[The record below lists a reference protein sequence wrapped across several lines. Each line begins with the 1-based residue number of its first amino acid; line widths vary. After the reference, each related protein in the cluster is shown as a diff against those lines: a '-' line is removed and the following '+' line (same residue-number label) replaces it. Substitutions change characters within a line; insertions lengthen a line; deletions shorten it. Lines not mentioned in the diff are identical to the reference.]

1 MAQSIALNE
10 WEQKK
15 LYKKMIEL
23 NNKLSEKEMRGISK
37 ESQLV
42 HKILELA
49 IDKLDISESG
59 TIILKW
65 LNINQKLTLNAN
77 QYQQV

>member
-1 MAQSIALNE
+1 MAQSVYLNE

-23 NNKLSEKEMRGISK
+23 NNKLADKGMRGISK

-42 HKILELA
+42 HKILELS
-49 IDKLDISESG
+49 IEKLEVSESG
-59 TIILKW
+59 SIILKW
-65 LNINQKLTLNAN
+65 KTPK
-77 QYQQV
+77 YGS

>member
-1 MAQSIALNE
+1 MAQSVYLND

-23 NNKLSEKEMRGISK
+23 NNKLAEKGMREISR

-42 HKILELA
+42 HRILELS
-49 IDKLDISESG
+49 IDKLEVSESG
-59 TIILKW
+59 SIILKE
-65 LNINQKLTLNAN
+65 
-77 QYQQV
+77 

>member
-1 MAQSIALNE
+1 MPESVALNE

-23 NNKLSEKEMRGISK
+23 NNKLSDKEMRGISR

-42 HKILELA
+42 HRILELS

-59 TIILKW
+59 TIILKD
-65 LNINQKLTLNAN
+65 
-77 QYQQV
+77 

>member
-10 WEQKK
+10 WKKKK

-37 ESQLV
+37 ESHLV
-42 HKILELA
+42 HRILELA
-49 IDKLDISESG
+49 IDKLDVSESG
-59 TIILKW
+59 TIILK
-65 LNINQKLTLNAN
+65 
-77 QYQQV
+77 

>member
-23 NNKLSEKEMRGISK
+23 NNKLADKDMRGISK

-42 HKILELA
+42 HRILELT

-59 TIILKW
+59 SIIIKW
-65 LNINQKLTLNAN
+65 TMKNTKKS
-77 QYQQV
+77 VKR

>member
-23 NNKLSEKEMRGISK
+23 NNKLSDKEMRGISR

-42 HKILELA
+42 HRILELA
-49 IDKLDISESG
+49 IDKLDVSESG
-59 TIILKW
+59 TIILK
-65 LNINQKLTLNAN
+65 
-77 QYQQV
+77 

>member
-1 MAQSIALNE
+1 MAQSVYLNE

-23 NNKLSEKEMRGISK
+23 NNKLEEKNMKRISK

-42 HKILELA
+42 HKIIELT
-49 IDKLDISESG
+49 IERLDVSESG
-59 TIILKW
+59 TIVIK
-65 LNINQKLTLNAN
+65 
-77 QYQQV
+77 

>member
-1 MAQSIALNE
+1 MAQTVYLNE

-23 NNKLSEKEMRGISK
+23 NNKLSEKVMRGISK

-49 IDKLDISESG
+49 IEKLDVSESG
-59 TIILKW
+59 SIILK
-65 LNINQKLTLNAN
+65 
-77 QYQQV
+77 

>member
-23 NNKLSEKEMRGISK
+23 NNKLSEKEMRGIAK

-42 HKILELA
+42 HRILELA

-59 TIILKW
+59 TIILK
-65 LNINQKLTLNAN
+65 
-77 QYQQV
+77 

>member
-1 MAQSIALNE
+1 MAQSVYLNE

-23 NNKLSEKEMRGISK
+23 NNKLAEKNMRGISK

-42 HKILELA
+42 HKIIELA
-49 IDKLDISESG
+49 IEQLEVSENGS
-59 TIILKW
+59 IILK
-65 LNINQKLTLNAN
+65 
-77 QYQQV
+77 

>member
-1 MAQSIALNE
+1 MAQSVYLND

-23 NNKLSEKEMRGISK
+23 NNKLAEKGMRRISR

-42 HKILELA
+42 HRILELC
-49 IDKLDISESG
+49 IDKLEVSESG
-59 TIILKW
+59 SIILKE
-65 LNINQKLTLNAN
+65 
-77 QYQQV
+77 

>member
-1 MAQSIALNE
+1 MAQSVYLNE

-23 NNKLSEKEMRGISK
+23 NNKLAEKGMRGISR

-42 HKILELA
+42 HRILELS
-49 IDKLDISESG
+49 IDKLEISESG
-59 TIILKW
+59 SIILKE
-65 LNINQKLTLNAN
+65 
-77 QYQQV
+77 

>member
-1 MAQSIALNE
+1 MAQSVYLNE

-23 NNKLSEKEMRGISK
+23 NNKLAEKNMRGISK

-42 HKILELA
+42 HKIIELA
-49 IDKLDISESG
+49 IEQLEVSENG
-59 TIILKW
+59 TIILK
-65 LNINQKLTLNAN
+65 
-77 QYQQV
+77 

>member
-1 MAQSIALNE
+1 MAMAQTVYLNE

-42 HKILELA
+42 HKILDLA
-49 IDKLDISESG
+49 IEKLDVSESG
-59 TIILKW
+59 SIILK
-65 LNINQKLTLNAN
+65 
-77 QYQQV
+77 

>member
-1 MAQSIALNE
+1 MAQSVYLNE

-23 NNKLSEKEMRGISK
+23 NNKLSEKGMRGISK

-42 HKILELA
+42 HRILELS
-49 IDKLDISESG
+49 IDRLEVSESG
-59 TIILKW
+59 SIILKD
-65 LNINQKLTLNAN
+65 
-77 QYQQV
+77 

>member
-23 NNKLSEKEMRGISK
+23 NNKLSDKDMRGISK

-42 HKILELA
+42 HKIIELS
-49 IDKLDISESG
+49 IEKLDISESG
-59 TIILKW
+59 SIILK
-65 LNINQKLTLNAN
+65 
-77 QYQQV
+77 

>member
-1 MAQSIALNE
+1 MAMAQTVYLNE

-37 ESQLV
+37 
-42 HKILELA
+42 K
-49 IDKLDISESG
+49 
-59 TIILKW
+59 
-65 LNINQKLTLNAN
+65 AN
-77 QYQQV
+77 